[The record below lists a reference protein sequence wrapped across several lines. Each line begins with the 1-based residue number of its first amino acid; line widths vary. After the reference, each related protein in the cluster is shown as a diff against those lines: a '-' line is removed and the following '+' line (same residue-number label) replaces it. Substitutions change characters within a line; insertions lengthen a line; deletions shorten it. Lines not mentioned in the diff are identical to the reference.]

1 MERPAIQD
9 HDPRVSLQP
18 TLPLP
23 PPPSADDAR
32 VRASGHQKAASD
44 PAVSTFVA
52 ASAGSGKTKL
62 LTDRLLRLMLA
73 GVDPG
78 RILCLT
84 FTRNAA
90 AEMALRLQDRLGRWV
105 SLPDPDLDRALA
117 DLSVLPTTTNR
128 QRARSLFAIVLDLPG
143 GMRIDTIHA
152 FCQSLLRRFPLEAG
166 ISPHF
171 RLIEDRD
178 AIISLREEQEAIL
191 SRIHD
196 DAEGMSAAV
205 NALAVQIGTEELDR
219 LLGQIDSARDR
230 SDALLATD
238 LSALV
243 AAQRRAVGAERTE
256 AELWAEALAGGDQES
271 LAATWAVIAQRG
283 PQVAAARALAMLQWL
298 AAPDETRRQTWH
310 LWVEGLLTDKG
321 EPRARSSLI
330 GKKLDGIEPDL
341 WPVIEAEQCRVLALT
356 DAFAADRLASLSAA
370 LLRLAIPVLRR
381 QAQRRQLE
389 GLMDYGDLIRHS
401 NKLLHDPGAAWV
413 LFKLDHGLDHLL
425 LDEVQDTAPEQW
437 TIAGSLTEEFFAGIG
452 ARDSRD
458 GVGRTV
464 FAVGDRKQ
472 SIYGF
477 QGADLRSF
485 DDWRGRLAHRVR
497 QGKRRWH
504 DGALDVSFRSVVPV
518 LALVDAVFADPEA
531 GRGVVE
537 PGGAPLLHVS
547 ARPEDGGQVEIWPLM
562 PREAIEP
569 PQPWLIPVAN
579 LGQASA
585 PGRLARSLAQWIAR
599 LTDGG
604 TLLES
609 QGRPVT
615 PGDVLVLLQKRAPL
629 AAILVR
635 ELKAA
640 GVPVAGLDRLE
651 LTGQAAV
658 QDLMALAD
666 SLLLPEDDL
675 AFACW
680 LTSPLG
686 DLSDDSLMALATER
700 GPRHLYEALRARAA
714 ERPDW
719 TAAWSFF
726 EALQNRV
733 DYASPHAL
741 FSQALG
747 ALGGRARLFRRLGA
761 EAAEPVDEL
770 LGAAITY
777 AASHAPSLQGFLHW
791 LRQSTAEAKREPGA
805 SGDAVRIMTVH
816 ASKGLQAP
824 IVIMADSA
832 NRPPADRTQLFW
844 MRDEATG
851 LDLPIF
857 CPRKDA
863 HCEASR
869 QFHAL
874 MQGRGT
880 EEHHRLLYVA
890 MTRAE
895 DRLVV
900 CGWESGGPGSAT
912 PSWHELIGRGFEQLG
927 APVVEE
933 TPNVWP
939 ETRRVLASPQ
949 QRRVRSGPATAP
961 ISNAVPLPPWI
972 GRAPEWRAEPPGAE
986 PPRPRP
992 LAPSRPEDAAFGPV
1006 PQADSPVSRDTSP
1019 GTRVGPRFGRGTLI
1033 HGLLQHLP
1041 ELPPGERAGAAR
1053 AYLAGSG
1060 GGLDA
1065 EEAARILDQCLS
1077 VLDHP
1082 ALAAAFAPGSRAE
1095 VPVAGEVAGLVISG
1109 IIDRLAVSAS
1119 EVVAIDFK
1127 TGRQPPPDVAKTPI
1141 LYLRQMA
1148 AYRALL
1154 REVFPARAIRCALVW
1169 TETATVTMLPD
1180 ALLDAHRPGSPA
1192 PN

>member
-1 MERPAIQD
+1 M
-9 HDPRVSLQP
+9 SLQP

-44 PAVSTFVA
+44 PEVSTFVA

-117 DLSVLPTTTNR
+117 DLSVLPTPVNR
-128 QRARSLFAIVLDLPG
+128 RRARSLFAIVLDLPG

-171 RLIEDRD
+171 RLIEEQD
-178 AIISLREEQEAIL
+178 AIIGLREEQEALL

-196 DAEGMSAAV
+196 GPEDDAEALKAAV
-205 NALAVQIGTEELDR
+205 DMLAVQIGTDDLDR

-230 SDALLATD
+230 ADALLATD
-238 LSALV
+238 LAALV
-243 AAQRRAVGAERTE
+243 AAQRRAVGADRTE
-256 AELWAEALAGGDQES
+256 AELWTDALAGGDQDG
-271 LAATWAVIAQRG
+271 LCAAWAAIAERG
-283 PQVAAARALAMLQWL
+283 SPAASQRALAMLAWL
-298 AAPDETRRQTWH
+298 AAPDETRRQTWND
-310 LWVEGLLTDKG
+310 WVDGLLTAKG
-321 EPRARSSLI
+321 EPRDLSKLM
-330 GKKLDGIEPDL
+330 GKALDRAAPHL
-341 WPVIEAEQCRVLALT
+341 WPVIAAEQARVAALT

-381 QAQRRQLE
+381 QAQRRQRE

-437 TIAGSLTEEFFAGIG
+437 TIAGSLTEEFFAGAG
-452 ARDSRD
+452 ARGGQD

-485 DDWRGRLAHRVR
+485 DDWRGRLAQRVR

-518 LALVDAVFADPEA
+518 LALVDAVFADAEA
-531 GRGVVE
+531 AQGVVE
-537 PGGAPLLHVS
+537 PGLGPLLHVS
-547 ARPEDGGQVEIWPLM
+547 ARPEDGGQVEFWPLM
-562 PREAIEP
+562 PREATP
-569 PQPWLIPVAN
+569 APQPWLIPETN

-640 GVPVAGLDRLE
+640 GVAVAGLDRLE
-651 LTGQAAV
+651 LTAQAAV

-719 TAAWSFF
+719 AAAWAFF
-726 EALQNRV
+726 EALQNRA

-770 LGAAITY
+770 LGAALTY
-777 AASHAPSLQGFLHW
+777 TAGHAPSLQGFLHW

-805 SGDAVRIMTVH
+805 AGDAVRIMTVH

-832 NRPPADRTQLFW
+832 SPPAADRTQLFW
-844 MRDEATG
+844 MRDTMTG
-851 LDLPIF
+851 LELPIF

-869 QFHAL
+869 AFHGM
-874 MQGRGT
+874 MQARGA

-895 DRLVV
+895 DRLIV
-900 CGWESGGPGSAT
+900 CGWESGRPGSSAA
-912 PSWHELIGRGFEQLG
+912 PSWHELIDRGFTRLG
-927 APVVEE
+927 VPVEE
-933 TPNVWP
+933 THVEEAGGGWP
-939 ETRRVLASPQ
+939 ETRRVLATPQ
-949 QRRVRSGPATAP
+949 QRRVRAAQAVARAADP
-961 ISNAVPLPPWI
+961 VPLPAWL
-972 GRAPEWRAEPPGAE
+972 GQAPEWRAEPPGAE

-992 LAPSRPEDAAFGPV
+992 LAPSRPPDSVFGPI
-1006 PQADSPVSRDTSP
+1006 PQADSPVRHKP
-1019 GTRVGPRFGRGTLI
+1019 PAGARLARGTLI
-1033 HGLLQHLP
+1033 HALLQHLP
-1041 ELPPGERAGAAR
+1041 ELPPHDRVRAAR
-1053 AYLAGSG
+1053 SFLGSAGLGGAGSG
-1060 GGLDA
+1060 LDP
-1065 EEAARILDQCLS
+1065 EEAARIVDQCLG

-1095 VPVAGEVAGLVISG
+1095 APLAGEVAGLVISG
-1109 IIDRLAVSAS
+1109 VIDRLAVTDT

-1127 TGRQPPPDVAKTPI
+1127 TGRQPPAAAAKTPV

-1148 AYRALL
+1148 AYRGLL
-1154 REVFPARAIRCALVW
+1154 RAVFPRRSIRCALVW
-1169 TETATVTMLPD
+1169 TETATVTILPD
-1180 ALLDAHRPGSPA
+1180 DLLDGHQPGANSSSA
-1192 PN
+1192 

>member
-1 MERPAIQD
+1 LTN
-9 HDPRVSLQP
+9 LQP
-18 TLPLP
+18 ALPLP
-23 PPPSADDAR
+23 PTPSADDAR
-32 VRASGHQKAASD
+32 IRASSHQMAASN

-90 AEMALRLQDRLGRWV
+90 AEMALRLQDRLGVWV
-105 SLPDPDLDRALA
+105 SLPDDALDRALN
-117 DLSVLPTTTNR
+117 DLSVLPNAINR
-128 QRARSLFAIVLDLPG
+128 RRARSLFAIVLDLPG

-171 RLIEDRD
+171 RLVEERD
-178 AIISLREEQEAIL
+178 ALIGLREEQERMLA
-191 SRIHD
+191 RIHD
-196 DAEGMSAAV
+196 GAGGMSDAVDLLAA
-205 NALAVQIGTEELDR
+205 QIGTEELDR
-219 LLGQIDSARDR
+219 LLRQLDGARER
-230 SDALLATD
+230 AEPLLSRD
-238 LSALV
+238 PERLI
-243 AAQRRAVGAERTE
+243 AAQRRVLAAKRPE
-256 AELWAEALAGGDQES
+256 AELWQTALSGGDQEGLCAA
-271 LAATWAVIAQRG
+271 LAAIANGG
-283 PQVAAARALAMLQWL
+283 PPGAAARALRLLDWL
-298 AAPDETRRQTWH
+298 AAPDETRQATWSV
-310 LWVEGLLTDKG
+310 WVEGLLTDKG
-321 EPRARSSLI
+321 EPRARTSLV
-330 GKKLDGIEPDL
+330 GKVLDTAQPDI
-341 WPVIEAEQCRVLALT
+341 WPVIEAEQARVMALT

-370 LLRLAIPVLRR
+370 FLRLALPVLHQQARRR
-381 QAQRRQLE
+381 QVE
-389 GLMDYGDLIRHS
+389 GLMDYGDLILRS
-401 NKLLHDPGAAWV
+401 NDLLRDPGAAWV

-425 LDEVQDTAPEQW
+425 LDEVQDTAPGQW
-437 TIAGSLTEEFFAGIG
+437 TIAGSLTDEFFAGAGTRAAGG
-452 ARDSRD
+452 ARD
-458 GVGRTV
+458 GTERTV

-485 DDWRGRLAHRVR
+485 DDWRGRLRTRVR
-497 QGKRRWH
+497 QAKRGWH

-531 GRGVVE
+531 ARGVVE
-537 PGGAPLLHVS
+537 PGDPALQHVS
-547 ARPEDGGQVEIWPLM
+547 ARPEDGGQVELWPLM
-562 PREAIEP
+562 PREAVPAPE
-569 PQPWLIPVAN
+569 PWLIPETN

-599 LTDGG
+599 LTRGG

-615 PGDVLVLLQKRAPL
+615 PGDILVLLQRRAPF
-629 AAILVR
+629 APILVR

-640 GVPVAGLDRLE
+640 GVAVAGLDRLE
-651 LTGQAAV
+651 LTAQAAV

-686 DLSDDSLMALATER
+686 DLTDDSLMALATER
-700 GPRHLYEALRARAA
+700 GPRHLYEQLRARAQ

-719 TAAWSFF
+719 TAAWRFF
-726 EALQNRV
+726 EALQNRA

-741 FSQALG
+741 LSQALG

-770 LGAAITY
+770 LGAALAY
-777 AASHAPSLQGFLHW
+777 ARSHAPSLQGFLHW

-805 SGDAVRIMTVH
+805 AGDAVRIMTVH

-832 NRPPADRTQLFW
+832 SRPPADRNQLLW
-844 MRDEATG
+844 MRDADSG
-851 LDLPIF
+851 GASGIDLPIF
-857 CPRKDA
+857 CPRRDA
-863 HCEASR
+863 HCEESQRFQAM
-869 QFHAL
+869 
-874 MQGRGT
+874 MQARAA

-895 DRLVV
+895 DRLIV
-900 CGWESGGPGSAT
+900 CGWEGGGARSAA
-912 PSWHELIGRGFEQLG
+912 PSWHELIGRGFDQLSV
-927 APVVEE
+927 PVRE
-933 TPNVWP
+933 TPGAWP
-939 ETRRVLASPQ
+939 ETMRVLASPQ
-949 QRRVRSGPATAP
+949 RRRPPARLAAETAADAVVLPGWMGQGPD
-961 ISNAVPLPPWI
+961 
-972 GRAPEWRAEPPGAE
+972 WRATPPPVEPA
-986 PPRPRP
+986 RPRP
-992 LAPSRPEDAAFGPV
+992 LTPSRPEDAAFGPV
-1006 PQADSPVSRDTSP
+1006 PQADSPVRAAASGAAKR
-1019 GTRVGPRFGRGTLI
+1019 GARFARGSLI

-1041 ELPPGERAGAAR
+1041 EVPPATRADAGR
-1053 AYLAGSG
+1053 AFLTRPGSA
-1060 GGLDA
+1060 LDA
-1065 EEAARILDQCLS
+1065 EDAQTVLGQCLA

-1082 ALAAAFAPGSRAE
+1082 ALSAAFQPGSRAE
-1095 VPVAGEVAGLVISG
+1095 VPLTGEVAGLVITG
-1109 IIDRLAVSAS
+1109 IIDRLAVSES

-1127 TGRQPPPDVAKTPI
+1127 TGRQPPEEVAKTPI

-1154 REVFPARAIRCALVW
+1154 RAIFPDRPVRCALVW
-1169 TETATVTMLPD
+1169 TETATVTPLPD
-1180 ALLDAHRPGSPA
+1180 GLLDAHAPA
-1192 PN
+1192 RKALVS

>member
-1 MERPAIQD
+1 
-9 HDPRVSLQP
+9 VSLQP

-23 PPPSADDAR
+23 PTPSADDAR
-32 VRASGHQKAASD
+32 IRASGHQKAASD
-44 PAVSTFVA
+44 PEVSTFVA

-62 LTDRLLRLMLA
+62 LTDRLLRLMLG

-117 DLSVLPTTTNR
+117 DLSVLPTPVNR
-128 QRARSLFAIVLDLPG
+128 RRARSLFAIVLDLPG

-171 RLIEDRD
+171 RLIEEQD
-178 AIISLREEQEAIL
+178 AIIGLREEQEAVL

-196 DAEGMSAAV
+196 GPDDGAEALRAAV
-205 NALAVQIGTEELDR
+205 NTLAVQIGTDDLDR
-219 LLGQIDSARDR
+219 LLGQIDRARDR
-230 SDALLATD
+230 ANALLATD
-238 LSALV
+238 LASLV
-243 AAQRRAVGAERTE
+243 AAQRRAVGAEKTE
-256 AELWAEALAGGDQES
+256 AELWVSALAGGDQEA
-271 LAATWAVIAQRG
+271 LCAAWATIAQRG
-283 PQVAAARALAMLQWL
+283 PPGAAAHALEMLDWL
-298 AAPDETRRQTWH
+298 AAPDAARRQNWNC
-310 LWVEGLLTDKG
+310 WVDGLLTAKG
-321 EPRARSSLI
+321 EPRAINKLI
-330 GKKLDGIEPDL
+330 GKNLDRAEPGL
-341 WPVIEAEQCRVLALT
+341 AAVIGAEQARVLALT

-370 LLRLAIPVLRR
+370 LVRLAIPVLRR

-437 TIAGSLTEEFFAGIG
+437 TIAGSLTEEFFAGAG
-452 ARDSRD
+452 ARNQSD
-458 GVGRTV
+458 GIGRTV

-485 DDWRGRLAHRVR
+485 DDWRGRLADRVR

-518 LALVDAVFADPEA
+518 LALVDAVFADA
-531 GRGVVE
+531 DAARGVVE
-537 PGGAPLLHVS
+537 PGGGPLLHVS
-547 ARPEDGGQVEIWPLM
+547 ARPEDGGQVELWPLV
-562 PREAIEP
+562 PREAIDP
-569 PQPWLIPVAN
+569 PQPWLIPETN

-615 PGDVLVLLQKRAPL
+615 PGDILVLLQKRAPL
-629 AAILVR
+629 APILVR

-651 LTGQAAV
+651 LTAQAAV

-700 GPRHLYEALRARAA
+700 GPRRLYEALRARAA

-719 TAAWSFF
+719 TAAWHFF
-726 EALQNRV
+726 EALQNRA
-733 DYASPHAL
+733 DYSSPHAL

-747 ALGGRARLFRRLGA
+747 KLGGRARLFRRLGA

-770 LGAAITY
+770 LGAALTY
-777 AASHAPSLQGFLHW
+777 SAGHAPSLQGFLHW

-805 SGDAVRIMTVH
+805 AGDAVRIMTVH

-832 NRPPADRTQLFW
+832 SPAASDRTQLFW
-844 MRDEATG
+844 MRDERSG

-869 QFHAL
+869 AFHGM
-874 MQGRGT
+874 MQARGT

-895 DRLVV
+895 DRLIV
-900 CGWESGGPGSAT
+900 CGWESGRPGSAL
-912 PSWHELIGRGFEQLG
+912 PSWHELIRRGFDLLKAPTEAMPG
-927 APVVEE
+927 A
-933 TPNVWP
+933 WP
-939 ETRRVLASPQ
+939 ETRRVLATPQ
-949 QRRVRSGPATAP
+949 QRRVRGGQAASPAAEP
-961 ISNAVPLPPWI
+961 VPLPAWI
-972 GRAPEWRAEPPGAE
+972 GRAPDWRAKPPATE

-992 LAPSRPEDAAFGPV
+992 LAPSRPPDVAFGPV
-1006 PQADSPVSRDTSP
+1006 PPADSPVRRDAPS
-1019 GTRVGPRFGRGTLI
+1019 GPRFSRGTLI
-1033 HGLLQHLP
+1033 HSLLQHLP
-1041 ELPPGERAGAAR
+1041 ELPPDARARAARSFMGRTWGRAG
-1053 AYLAGSG
+1053 S
-1060 GGLDA
+1060 GLDA
-1065 EEAARILDQCLS
+1065 EETARVIDQCLGI
-1077 VLDHP
+1077 LDHP

-1095 VPVAGEVAGLVISG
+1095 APLAGEVAGLVISG
-1109 IIDRLAVSAS
+1109 VIDRLAVSET
-1119 EVVAIDFK
+1119 EVIAIDYK
-1127 TGRQPPPDVAKTPI
+1127 TGRQPPATAAKTPV

-1154 REVFPARAIRCALVW
+1154 REVFPGRTIRCALVW
-1169 TETATVTMLPD
+1169 TETATVTTLPD
-1180 ALLDAHRPGSPA
+1180 DLLEAHRPGSA
-1192 PN
+1192 A

>member
-1 MERPAIQD
+1 LTTVQQPA
-9 HDPRVSLQP
+9 
-18 TLPLP
+18 LPLP
-23 PPPSADDAR
+23 PTPSADDAR
-32 VRASGHQKAASD
+32 IRASSHQMAASN

-90 AEMALRLQDRLGRWV
+90 AEMALRLQDRLGVWV
-105 SLPDPDLDRALA
+105 SLADDALDRALN
-117 DLSVLPTTTNR
+117 DLSVLPNAINR
-128 QRARSLFAIVLDLPG
+128 RRARSLFAIVLDLPG

-171 RLIEDRD
+171 RLVEERD
-178 AIISLREEQEAIL
+178 ALIGLREEQERMLA
-191 SRIHD
+191 RIHD
-196 DAEGMSAAV
+196 GADGMSDAVDLLAA
-205 NALAVQIGTEELDR
+205 QIGTEELDR
-219 LLGQIDSARDR
+219 LLRQLDGARER
-230 SDALLATD
+230 AEPLLSRD
-238 LSALV
+238 PEMLI
-243 AAQRRAVGAERTE
+243 AAQRRVLAAKRTE
-256 AELWAEALAGGDQES
+256 AELWQTALSGGDQEGLCAA
-271 LAATWAVIAQRG
+271 LAAIANGG
-283 PQVAAARALAMLQWL
+283 PPSAAGRALRLLDWL
-298 AAPDETRRQTWH
+298 AAPDETRRATWST
-310 LWVEGLLTDKG
+310 WVEGLLTDKG
-321 EPRARSSLI
+321 EPRARTSLV
-330 GKKLDGIEPDL
+330 GKVLDTAQPDI
-341 WPVIEAEQCRVLALT
+341 WPVIEAEQARVMALT

-370 LLRLAIPVLRR
+370 FLRLALPVLRQ
-381 QAQRRQLE
+381 QARRRQVD
-389 GLMDYGDLIRHS
+389 GLMDYGDLILRS
-401 NKLLHDPGAAWV
+401 NDLLRDPGAAWV

-425 LDEVQDTAPEQW
+425 LDEVQDTAPGQW
-437 TIAGSLTEEFFAGIG
+437 TIAGSLTDEFFAGAGTRAAG
-452 ARDSRD
+452 AGAVRD
-458 GVGRTV
+458 GTERTV

-485 DDWRGRLAHRVR
+485 DDWRDRLRDRVR
-497 QGKRRWH
+497 QAKRGWH

-531 GRGVVE
+531 RQGVVE
-537 PGGAPLLHVS
+537 AGDAPLQHVS
-547 ARPEDGGQVEIWPLM
+547 ARPEDGGQVELWPLM
-562 PREAIEP
+562 PREAVPAPE
-569 PQPWLIPVAN
+569 PWLIPETN

-585 PGRLARSLAQWIAR
+585 PGRLAHSLAQWIAR
-599 LTDGG
+599 LTNAG

-609 QGRPVT
+609 QGRAVT
-615 PGDVLVLLQKRAPL
+615 PGDILVLLQKRAPF
-629 AAILVR
+629 APILVR

-640 GVPVAGLDRLE
+640 GVAVAGLDRLE
-651 LTGQAAV
+651 LTAQAAV

-686 DLSDDSLMALATER
+686 DLTDDSLMALAAER
-700 GPRHLYEALRARAA
+700 GPRHLYEQLRARAT

-719 TAAWSFF
+719 TAAWTFF
-726 EALQNRV
+726 EALQNRA

-741 FSQALG
+741 LSQALG

-770 LGAAITY
+770 LGAALAY
-777 AASHAPSLQGFLHW
+777 ASSHAPSLQGFLHW

-805 SGDAVRIMTVH
+805 AGDAVRIMTVH

-832 NRPPADRTQLFW
+832 SRPPADRNQLLW
-844 MRDEATG
+844 MRDAEGG

-857 CPRKDA
+857 CPRRDA
-863 HCEASR
+863 HCEESQR
-869 QFHAL
+869 FHTM
-874 MQGRGT
+874 MQARAA

-895 DRLVV
+895 DRLIV
-900 CGWESGGPGSAT
+900 CGWEGGGPRGSA
-912 PSWHELIGRGFEQLG
+912 PSWHELIGRGFDQLSV
-927 APVVEE
+927 PVRE
-933 TPNVWP
+933 TPGAWP
-939 ETRRVLASPQ
+939 ETMRVLSSPQ
-949 QRRVRSGPATAP
+949 RRQPPVRRAAEAAAATVALP
-961 ISNAVPLPPWI
+961 HWMGRVPD
-972 GRAPEWRAEPPGAE
+972 WRATPPPVEPA
-986 PPRPRP
+986 RPRP
-992 LAPSRPEDAAFGPV
+992 LAPSRPEEAAFGPV
-1006 PQADSPVSRDTSP
+1006 PQADSPVRAAASR
-1019 GTRVGPRFGRGTLI
+1019 GARFARGSLI

-1041 ELPPGERAGAAR
+1041 EVAPVARAGAGR
-1053 AYLAGSG
+1053 AFLTRAGSA
-1060 GGLDA
+1060 LEP
-1065 EEAARILDQCLS
+1065 EEAETVLQQCLE

-1082 ALAAAFAPGSRAE
+1082 ALAAAFRPGSRAE
-1095 VPVAGEVAGLVISG
+1095 VPLTGEVEGVVITG
-1109 IIDRLAVSAS
+1109 IIDRLAVSAA

-1127 TGRQPPPDVAKTPI
+1127 TGRQPPEDVAKTPI

-1154 REVFPARAIRCALVW
+1154 RAIFPDRPVRCALVW
-1169 TETATVTMLPD
+1169 TETATVAPLPD
-1180 ALLDAHRPGSPA
+1180 SLLDAHAPGRNA
-1192 PN
+1192 PLF

>member
-1 MERPAIQD
+1 MRCALHPAT
-9 HDPRVSLQP
+9 DPRVSLQP

-23 PPPSADDAR
+23 PTPSAVDAR
-32 VRASGHQKAASD
+32 VRASGHQTAASD

-78 RILCLT
+78 RTLCLT
-84 FTRNAA
+84 FTRNGA

-128 QRARSLFAIVLDLPG
+128 HRARSLFAIVLDLPG

-178 AIISLREEQEAIL
+178 AIIGLREEQEAIL
-191 SRIHD
+191 SRVND
-196 DAEGMSAAV
+196 GPEAGATELAAAV
-205 NALAVQIGTEELDR
+205 NTLAVQIGTEELDR
-219 LLGQIDSARDR
+219 LLGQIDQARDR
-230 SDALLATD
+230 ADVLLATD
-238 LSALV
+238 TAALA
-243 AAQRRAVGAERTE
+243 AAQRRAVGAQRTE
-256 AELWAEALAGGDQES
+256 AELWTAALADGDQER
-271 LAATWAVIAQRG
+271 LCAAWAVIAERG
-283 PQVAAARALAMLQWL
+283 PPGAAARALAMLDWL
-298 AAPDETRRQTWH
+298 AGPDEIRRKTWH

-321 EPRARSSLI
+321 EPRARSGLI
-330 GKKLDGIEPDL
+330 GKKLDAIEPDL
-341 WPVIEAEQCRVLALT
+341 WPVIEAEQTRVVALT
-356 DAFAADRLASLSAA
+356 DAFAADRLAALSAA

-437 TIAGSLTEEFFAGIG
+437 TIAGSLTEEFFAGAG
-452 ARDSRD
+452 ARDRRD
-458 GVGRTV
+458 GVSRTV

-518 LALVDAVFADPEA
+518 LALVDAVFADQEA
-531 GRGVVE
+531 ARGVVE

-547 ARPEDGGQVEIWPLM
+547 ARPEDGGQVELWPLV

-569 PQPWLIPVAN
+569 PQPWLIPETN

-604 TLLES
+604 TALES

-651 LTGQAAV
+651 LTAQAAV

-700 GPRHLYEALRARAA
+700 GPRHLYEALRARAP

-726 EALQNRV
+726 EALQNRA

-741 FSQALG
+741 LSQALG

-770 LGAAITY
+770 LGAALTY
-777 AASHAPSLQGFLHW
+777 AAGHAPSLQGFLHW

-805 SGDAVRIMTVH
+805 AGDAVRIMTVH

-824 IVIMADSA
+824 VVILADSA
-832 NRPPADRTQLFW
+832 NRPTADRTQLFW
-844 MRDEATG
+844 MRDETTG

-869 QFHAL
+869 QFHAM
-874 MQGRGT
+874 MQARGT

-912 PSWHELIGRGFEQLG
+912 PSWHELIGRGFERLA
-927 APVVEE
+927 APVEE
-933 TPNVWP
+933 TPGVWP
-939 ETRRVLASPQ
+939 ETRRVLSAPQ
-949 QRRVRSGPATAP
+949 QRHVRAP
-961 ISNAVPLPPWI
+961 EAVSRAAQAVPLPSWI
-972 GRAPEWRAEPPGAE
+972 GRAPAWRAAPPAAE
-986 PPRPRP
+986 PARPRP
-992 LAPSRPEDAAFGPV
+992 LAPSRPQDAAFGPV
-1006 PQADSPVSRDTSP
+1006 PQADSPVRRDMPRGSR
-1019 GTRVGPRFGRGTLI
+1019 FNRGTVI

-1041 ELPPGERAGAAR
+1041 ELPLGDRARAAR
-1053 AYLAGSG
+1053 RFLGRTGS
-1060 GGLDA
+1060 GLDA
-1065 EEAARILDQCLS
+1065 EDAARVVDQCLAI
-1077 VLDHP
+1077 LNHP

-1095 VPVAGEVAGLVISG
+1095 VPLAGEVAGLVISG
-1109 IIDRLAVSAS
+1109 IIDRLAVSET

-1127 TGRQPPPDVAKTPI
+1127 TGRQPPPDLVRTPI

-1154 REVFPARAIRCALVW
+1154 REVFPTRPVRCALVW

-1180 ALLDAHRPGSPA
+1180 ELLDTHQPRSSA
-1192 PN
+1192 

>member
-1 MERPAIQD
+1 LASIQ
-9 HDPRVSLQP
+9 
-18 TLPLP
+18 TALPLP
-23 PPPSADDAR
+23 PTPSADDAR
-32 VRASGHQKAASD
+32 VRASGHQTAASD

-117 DLSVLPTTTNR
+117 DLSVLPTPLNR
-128 QRARSLFAIVLDLPG
+128 RRARSLFAIVLDLPG

-178 AIISLREEQEAIL
+178 AIIGLREEQEAIL
-191 SRIHD
+191 SRVHD
-196 DAEGMSAAV
+196 EAEEMRSAV
-205 NALAVQIGTEELDR
+205 NTLAVQIGTEELDR
-219 LLGQIDSARDR
+219 LLGQIDGARDR
-230 SDALLATD
+230 TDALLATD
-238 LSALV
+238 PASLV
-243 AAQRRAVGAERTE
+243 AAQRRAVGAEKTE
-256 AELWAEALAGGDQES
+256 AELWAAALAGGDQDR
-271 LAATWAVIAQRG
+271 LCAAWAAIAERG
-283 PQVAAARALAMLQWL
+283 SPSASARALAMLDWL
-298 AAPDETRRQTWH
+298 AAPDDTRCQNWH

-330 GKKLDGIEPDL
+330 GKKLDSAEPHL
-341 WPVIEAEQCRVLALT
+341 WPVIEAEQARVLALA
-356 DAFAADRLASLSAA
+356 DAFAADRLAGLSAA

-389 GLMDYGDLIRHS
+389 GLMDYSDLIRHS

-437 TIAGSLTEEFFAGIG
+437 TIAGSLTEEFFAGVG
-452 ARDSRD
+452 ARDTGD
-458 GVGRTV
+458 GIGRTV

-485 DDWRGRLAHRVR
+485 DDWRGRLADRVR
-497 QGKRRWH
+497 KGKRRWH

-518 LALVDAVFADPEA
+518 LALVDAVFADPDA
-531 GRGVVE
+531 ARGVVE
-537 PGGAPLLHVS
+537 PGGGPLLHVS
-547 ARPEDGGQVEIWPLM
+547 ARPEDGGQVELWPLM

-569 PQPWLIPVAN
+569 PQPWLIPEAN

-604 TLLES
+604 TPLES

-651 LTGQAAV
+651 LIAQAAV

-686 DLSDDSLMALATER
+686 NLSDDSLMALATER
-700 GPRHLYEALRARAA
+700 GPRHLYEALRARAP

-719 TAAWSFF
+719 TGAWQFF
-726 EALQNRV
+726 EALQNRA

-741 FSQALG
+741 LSQALG

-770 LGAAITY
+770 LGAALTY

-805 SGDAVRIMTVH
+805 AGDAVRIMTVH

-832 NRPPADRTQLFW
+832 NRPPADRTQLLW
-844 MRDEATG
+844 MADPDSSGATG

-863 HCEASR
+863 HCAASR
-869 QFHAL
+869 QFHAM
-874 MQGRGT
+874 MQARAA

-900 CGWESGGPGSAT
+900 CGWESGQGSAYPT
-912 PSWHELIGRGFEQLG
+912 WHELIGRGFDLLA
-927 APVVEE
+927 APTQE
-933 TPNVWP
+933 TPGAWP
-939 ETRRVLASPQ
+939 ESRRILSTPQ
-949 QRRVRSGPATAP
+949 QRRVRAP
-961 ISNAVPLPPWI
+961 QAVARAADAVPRPAWI
-972 GRAPEWRAEPPGAE
+972 GHAPEWRADPPAPEPA
-986 PPRPRP
+986 RPRP
-992 LAPSRPEDAAFGPV
+992 LAPSRPPEAAFGPV
-1006 PQADSPVSRDTSP
+1006 PQANSPVRGDGPPGSRLA
-1019 GTRVGPRFGRGTLI
+1019 PRFARGTLI

-1041 ELPPGERAGAAR
+1041 ELPPADRARAAR
-1053 AYLAGSG
+1053 SFLGRTGSG
-1060 GGLDA
+1060 LDT
-1065 EEAARILDQCLS
+1065 EEAARIVDQCLGI
-1077 VLDHP
+1077 LGHP
-1082 ALAAAFAPGSRAE
+1082 LLAAAFAAGSRAE
-1095 VPVAGEVAGLVISG
+1095 VPLAGEAAGLVISG
-1109 IIDRLAVSAS
+1109 IIDRLAVSET

-1127 TGRQPPPDVAKTPI
+1127 TGRQPPADVARTPV

-1154 REVFPARAIRCALVW
+1154 REVFPARSIRCALVW
-1169 TETATVTMLPD
+1169 TETATVTVLPD
-1180 ALLDAHRPGSPA
+1180 SLLDTHRPGSIAA

>member
-1 MERPAIQD
+1 
-9 HDPRVSLQP
+9 VTNLQP
-18 TLPLP
+18 ALPLP
-23 PPPSADDAR
+23 PTPSADDAR
-32 VRASGHQKAASD
+32 IRASNHQMAASN

-90 AEMALRLQDRLGRWV
+90 AEMALRLQDRLGVWV
-105 SLPDPDLDRALA
+105 SLPDDALDRALH
-117 DLSVLPTTTNR
+117 DLSVLPTAINR
-128 QRARSLFAIVLDLPG
+128 RRARSLFAIVLDLPG

-171 RLIEDRD
+171 RLVEERD
-178 AIISLREEQEAIL
+178 ALIGLREEQERMLA
-191 SRIHD
+191 RIHD
-196 DAEGMSAAV
+196 DAPGMAEAVDRLAA
-205 NALAVQIGTEELDR
+205 QIGTEELDR
-219 LLGQIDSARDR
+219 LLRQVDGARERAEQLLRTDAETLID
-230 SDALLATD
+230 
-238 LSALV
+238 
-243 AAQRRAVGAERTE
+243 AQRRVLGAKLTE
-256 AELWAEALAGGDQES
+256 TALWEQALSGGDQDRLCAA
-271 LAATWAVIAQRG
+271 LAAILRHG
-283 PQVAAARALAMLQWL
+283 PPGAAARALRLLDWL
-298 AAPDETRRQTWH
+298 AAPDDTRRATWSV
-310 LWVEGLLTDKG
+310 WVEGLLTDKG
-321 EPRARSSLI
+321 EPRALASLV
-330 GKKLDGIEPDL
+330 GKKLDTAEPTI
-341 WPVIEAEQCRVLALT
+341 WPVIEAEQARVMALT
-356 DAFAADRLASLSAA
+356 DAFAADRLARLSAA
-370 LLRLAIPVLRR
+370 FLRLALPVLRQ
-381 QAQRRQLE
+381 QARRRLVE
-389 GLMDYGDLIRHS
+389 GLMDYGDLILRS
-401 NKLLHDPGAAWV
+401 NDLLRDPGAAWV

-425 LDEVQDTAPEQW
+425 LDEVQDTAPGQW
-437 TIAGSLTEEFFAGIG
+437 TIAGSLTDEFFAGAG
-452 ARDSRD
+452 AARD
-458 GVGRTV
+458 GVARTV

-485 DDWRGRLAHRVR
+485 DDWRGRLRDRVR
-497 QGKRRWH
+497 QAKRGWH

-531 GRGVVE
+531 RQGVVE
-537 PGGAPLLHVS
+537 PGDAALAHVS
-547 ARPEDGGQVEIWPLM
+547 ARPEDGGQVELWPLM
-562 PREAIEP
+562 PREAVPAPE
-569 PQPWLIPVAN
+569 PWLIPETN

-599 LTDGG
+599 LTHGG

-615 PGDVLVLLQKRAPL
+615 PGDILVLLQRRAPF
-629 AAILVR
+629 APILVR

-640 GVPVAGLDRLE
+640 GVAVAGLDRLE
-651 LTGQAAV
+651 LTAQAAV

-686 DLSDDSLMALATER
+686 DLTDDSLMALATER
-700 GPRHLYEALRARAA
+700 GPRHLYEQLRARAE

-719 TAAWSFF
+719 AAAWRFF
-726 EALQNRV
+726 EALQNRA

-741 FSQALG
+741 LSQALG

-770 LGAAITY
+770 LGAALAY
-777 AASHAPSLQGFLHW
+777 AGSHAPSLQGFLHW

-805 SGDAVRIMTVH
+805 AGDAVRIMTVH

-832 NRPPADRTQLFW
+832 SRPPADRNQLLW
-844 MRDEATG
+844 MRDAEGG

-857 CPRKDA
+857 CPRRDA
-863 HCEASR
+863 HCDESQRFQAM
-869 QFHAL
+869 
-874 MQGRGT
+874 MQARAA

-895 DRLVV
+895 DRLIV
-900 CGWESGGPGSAT
+900 CGWEGGGPRSAA
-912 PSWHELIGRGFEQLG
+912 PSWHALIGRGFDRLSVAET
-927 APVVEE
+927 E
-933 TPNVWP
+933 TPGAWP
-939 ETRRVLASPQ
+939 ERMRVLASPQ
-949 QRRVRSGPATAP
+949 RRRPPAPRAAEAAAST
-961 ISNAVPLPPWI
+961 VPLPDWM
-972 GRAPEWRAEPPGAE
+972 GRGPDWRATPPPVEPA
-986 PPRPRP
+986 RPRP

-1006 PQADSPVSRDTSP
+1006 PQADSPVRAAASR
-1019 GTRVGPRFGRGTLI
+1019 GARFARGSLI

-1041 ELPPGERAGAAR
+1041 EVPAEARAGAGR
-1053 AYLAGSG
+1053 AFLRRPGSA
-1060 GGLDA
+1060 LDP
-1065 EEAARILDQCLS
+1065 EEAETVLRQCLA

-1082 ALAAAFAPGSRAE
+1082 ALAAAFRPGSRAE
-1095 VPVAGEVAGLVISG
+1095 VPLTGEVEGIVISG
-1109 IIDRLAVSAS
+1109 IIDRLAVA
-1119 EVVAIDFK
+1119 EAAVVAIDFK
-1127 TGRQPPPDVAKTPI
+1127 TGRQPPETVAKTPV

-1154 REVFPARAIRCALVW
+1154 RAIFPDRPVRCALVW
-1169 TETATVTMLPD
+1169 TETATVAPLPD
-1180 ALLDAHRPGSPA
+1180 EVLDAHAPGRKA
-1192 PN
+1192 LLF

>member
-1 MERPAIQD
+1 
-9 HDPRVSLQP
+9 
-18 TLPLP
+18 LPLP
-23 PPPSADDAR
+23 PTPSADDAR
-32 VRASGHQKAASD
+32 VRASNHQKAASD

-105 SLPDPDLDRALA
+105 SLPDTDLDRALA
-117 DLSVLPTTTNR
+117 DLSVLPTPVNR
-128 QRARSLFAIVLDLPG
+128 RRARSLFAIVLDLPG

-171 RLIEDRD
+171 RLIEEQD
-178 AIISLREEQEAIL
+178 AIIGLREEQEAIL

-196 DAEGMSAAV
+196 GAEDMAAAV
-205 NALAVQIGTEELDR
+205 TTLAVQIGTEDLDR
-219 LLGQIDSARDR
+219 LLSQIDSARDR
-230 SDALLATD
+230 ADALLATD
-238 LSALV
+238 LSALL
-243 AAQRRAVGAERTE
+243 AAQRRAVGAEKTE
-256 AELWAEALAGGDQES
+256 AELWATALNGGDQER
-271 LAATWAVIAQRG
+271 LCAAWAAIARRG
-283 PQVAAARALAMLQWL
+283 PPTASARALAMLDWL
-298 AAPDETRRQTWH
+298 AAPDDTRRQTWPR
-310 LWVEGLLTDKG
+310 WVEGLLTDKG
-321 EPRARSSLI
+321 EPRARSSLV
-330 GKKLDGIEPDL
+330 GKKLDLAEPDL
-341 WPVIEAEQCRVLALT
+341 WPVIEAEQNRVLALA
-356 DAFAADRLASLSAA
+356 DAFAADRLAALSAA

-437 TIAGSLTEEFFAGIG
+437 TIAGSLTEEFFAGAG
-452 ARDSRD
+452 ARDGRD

-518 LALVDAVFADPEA
+518 LALVDAVFADPDA
-531 GRGVVE
+531 ARGVVE
-537 PGGAPLLHVS
+537 PGGEPLLHVS
-547 ARPEDGGQVEIWPLM
+547 ARPEDGGQVELWPLM
-562 PREAIEP
+562 PREAVEA
-569 PQPWLIPVAN
+569 PQPWLIPDSN
-579 LGQASA
+579 LGQTSA

-599 LTDGG
+599 KLTNGG

-615 PGDVLVLLQKRAPL
+615 PGDILVLLQKRAPL
-629 AAILVR
+629 APILVR

-651 LTGQAAV
+651 LTAQAAV

-686 DLSDDSLMALATER
+686 DLSDDSLMALAAER
-700 GPRHLYEALRARAA
+700 GPRHLYEALRLRAA

-719 TAAWSFF
+719 SAAWHFF
-726 EALQNRV
+726 EALQNRA

-770 LGAAITY
+770 LGAALTY

-805 SGDAVRIMTVH
+805 AGDAVRIMTVH

-824 IVIMADSA
+824 IVILADSA
-832 NRPPADRTQLFW
+832 NRPTPDRTQLFW
-844 MRDEATG
+844 MQDTSSG

-863 HCEASR
+863 HCESSR
-869 QFHAL
+869 AFHGM
-874 MQGRGT
+874 MQARGA

-895 DRLVV
+895 DRLIV
-900 CGWESGGPGSAT
+900 CGWESGGPGSAL
-912 PSWHELIGRGFEQLG
+912 PSWHELIARGFDRLAAQM
-927 APVVEE
+927 EE
-933 TPNVWP
+933 TPEEEAAGAWP
-939 ETRRVLASPQ
+939 ETRRVLATPQ
-949 QRRVRSGPATAP
+949 QRRVRGGQALARATDR
-961 ISNAVPLPPWI
+961 VPLPGWI
-972 GRAPEWRAEPPGAE
+972 GRAPQWRAEPPAE
-986 PPRPRP
+986 EPARARP
-992 LAPSRPEDAAFGPV
+992 LAPSRPPEAAFGPV
-1006 PQADSPVSRDTSP
+1006 PQANSPVRRDARPGSRIA
-1019 GTRVGPRFGRGTLI
+1019 PRFARGTLI

-1041 ELPPGERAGAAR
+1041 ELPAGDRGRAAR
-1053 AYLAGSG
+1053 SYLGGSWG
-1060 GGLDA
+1060 RTSSGLAA
-1065 EEAARILDQCLS
+1065 EEAARIVDQCLG

-1082 ALAAAFAPGSRAE
+1082 ALTTAFAPGSRAE
-1095 VPVAGEVAGLVISG
+1095 VPLAGEVAGLVISG
-1109 IIDRLAVSAS
+1109 VIDRLAVSET
-1119 EVVAIDFK
+1119 EVIAIDFK
-1127 TGRQPPPDVAKTPI
+1127 TGRQPPDDVTRTPI

-1154 REVFPARAIRCALVW
+1154 RAVFPGRSVRCALVW

-1180 ALLDAHRPGSPA
+1180 ALLDAHQPGVK
-1192 PN
+1192 